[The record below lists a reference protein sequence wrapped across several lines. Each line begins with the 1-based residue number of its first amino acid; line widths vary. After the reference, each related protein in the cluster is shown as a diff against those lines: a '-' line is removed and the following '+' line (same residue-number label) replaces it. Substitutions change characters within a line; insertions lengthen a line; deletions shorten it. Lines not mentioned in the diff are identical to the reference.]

1 MRRPVVI
8 ITSLFAAAVLA
19 LCALPTKAAAQTHA
33 DLVWRQ
39 LNNAYTR
46 VSSEGYGSKNYIIG
60 RMDDDASDSWTLT
73 LTGGM
78 TYQIIGACDAD
89 CSDLDIEV
97 MEGEKVIT
105 RDVLVDDVPI
115 VTFSVASTTAIKI
128 KVIMAACSS
137 EPCFFGIG
145 IFYK

>member
-1 MRRPVVI
+1 MRRPVVM

-46 VSSEGYGSKNYIIG
+46 VSAEGYGSKNYIIG

>member
-1 MRRPVVI
+1 MRRPAVMAS
-8 ITSLFAAAVLA
+8 SLFAAAVIA
-19 LCALPTKAAAQTHA
+19 LGALPETAQAQTHA

-39 LNNAYTR
+39 LNSHF
-46 VSSEGYGSKNYIIG
+46 SSFSSDGFKSRNYIIG
-60 RMDDDASDSWTLT
+60 RMDDDDSDTWTVT
-73 LTGGM
+73 LTGGN
-78 TYQIIGACDAD
+78 TYKISGACDAD

-97 MEGEKVIT
+97 YEGEKLVT
-105 RDVLVDDVPI
+105 RDLMVDDVPI
-115 VTFSVASTTAIKI
+115 VTFNVASTTAIRI